1 MLNIKDPETERLVRE
16 LAEQTG
22 ETLTAA
28 VREAARERLERAQ
41 KARRKP
47 IDWAKIDALTRA
59 IKAKA
64 GDEKS
69 EDHAELY
76 DDDGL
81 PR

>member
-28 VREAARERLERAQ
+28 VREAAKERLERTR
-41 KARRKP
+41 KAKP
-47 IDWAKIDALTRA
+47 KIDLAEIDRLTRA
-59 IKAKA
+59 FKAKA
-64 GDEKS
+64 GDMKS
-69 EDHAELY
+69 EDHADLY

-81 PR
+81 